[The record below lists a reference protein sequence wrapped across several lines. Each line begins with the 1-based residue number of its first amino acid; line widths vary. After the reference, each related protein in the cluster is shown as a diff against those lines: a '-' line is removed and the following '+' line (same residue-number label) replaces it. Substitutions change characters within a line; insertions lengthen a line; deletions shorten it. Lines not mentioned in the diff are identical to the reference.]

1 VDRGST
7 AFETGFG
14 ELSASSQ
21 NAEATA
27 TPPHSPQPLPT
38 DVLLA
43 AIVASS
49 DDAIC
54 SKTLDG
60 VITSWNGAA
69 ERLFGY
75 TTAEAVGRHVAMLAA
90 PGREEEM
97 ARILAQIRMGEKI
110 DHYDTVRR
118 RKDGSLIEI
127 SLTVSPI
134 RDATGRIIGASKIAR
149 DISERKHW
157 ESRQELLLRELNH
170 RVKNTLAVIQ
180 SIARNTARPGIG
192 IDQFIDIFEGRLGA
206 MAAAHDQLVA
216 GNWQSAVLD
225 DLVRG
230 ALGAHVAAP
239 GMQLH
244 LPPVHLSPSLA
255 ANLALAVHELAS
267 NAAKYG
273 ALSTPLGR
281 VVLEGSV
288 VGDELSLFWCEH
300 GGPEVRPPDR
310 RGFGTALLADVMTR
324 QHGARVSLDWR
335 REGLVCTLTLPL
347 GSAADR
353 PAG

>member
-1 VDRGST
+1 MS
-7 AFETGFG
+7 
-14 ELSASSQ
+14 SSSQ
-21 NAEATA
+21 NAKATA
-27 TPPHSPQPLPT
+27 TPPHSSEVLPA
-38 DVLLA
+38 DSLLA

-60 VITSWNGAA
+60 VITSWNQSA

-75 TTAEAVGRHVAMLAA
+75 TAAEAVGRQVAMLAA

-97 ARILAQIRMGEKI
+97 PRILAKLRMGEKI

-134 RDATGRIIGASKIAR
+134 RDSNGKIVGASKIAR

-170 RVKNTLAVIQ
+170 RVKNTLAIVQ
-180 SIARNTARPGIG
+180 SIARNTARPAVG
-192 IDQFIDIFEGRLGA
+192 IDQFIDLFEGRLGA

-216 GNWQSAVLD
+216 ANWDSAVLD

-230 ALGAHVAAP
+230 ALGAHAAGP
-239 GMQLH
+239 GMRLL
-244 LPPVHLSPSLA
+244 LPAVHLSASLA
-255 ANLALAVHELAS
+255 FNLALAVHELAS

-273 ALSTPLGR
+273 ALSAPLGR
-281 VVLEGSV
+281 VTLEGSV
-288 VGDELSLFWCEH
+288 VEGDLSLVWRED
-300 GGPEVRPPDR
+300 GGPEVRAPDR
-310 RGFGTALLADVMTR
+310 RGFGTALLADVMTH
-324 QHGARVSLDWR
+324 QHGARVSFDWR
-335 REGLVCTLTLPL
+335 REGLICTLILPL
-347 GSAADR
+347 GSTADR
-353 PAG
+353 RDG

>member
-1 VDRGST
+1 M
-7 AFETGFG
+7 
-14 ELSASSQ
+14 SASSQ
-21 NAEATA
+21 NAEATV
-27 TPPHSPQPLPT
+27 TPPHSPQALPA

-60 VITSWNGAA
+60 VITSWNRAA

-75 TTAEAVGRHVAMLAA
+75 TTAEAVGRNVAMLAA

-97 ARILAQIRMGEKI
+97 PRILAQIRRGEKI
-110 DHYDTVRR
+110 DHYDTLRR
-118 RKDGSLIEI
+118 RKDGSIIEI

-134 RDATGRIIGASKIAR
+134 RDSTGRIVGASKIAR
-149 DISERKHW
+149 DISDRKHW
-157 ESRQELLLRELNH
+157 ERRQELLLRELNH

-180 SIARNTARPGIG
+180 SIARNTARPGVG
-192 IDQFIDIFEGRLGA
+192 IDQFVDIFEGRLGA

-216 GNWQSAVLD
+216 GNWESAVLD

-230 ALGAHVAAP
+230 GLGAHAAEP
-239 GMQLH
+239 GMRLV
-244 LPPVHLSPSLA
+244 LPAVHLSSSLA
-255 ANLALAVHELAS
+255 FNLVLAVHELAS

-273 ALSTPLGR
+273 ALSTPVGR

-288 VGDELSLFWCEH
+288 VDDELSLVWREH
-300 GGPEVRPPDR
+300 GGPEVRAPDH
-310 RGFGTALLADVMTR
+310 RGFGTTLLADVMTR
-324 QHGARVSLDWR
+324 QHGARVNLDWR
-335 REGLVCTLTLPL
+335 RKGLVCTLTLPL
-347 GSAADR
+347 GSTEDR

>member
-1 VDRGST
+1 M
-7 AFETGFG
+7 
-14 ELSASSQ
+14 SASSQ
-21 NAEATA
+21 NANAAA
-27 TPPHSPQPLPT
+27 TPPQSSEALPA
-38 DVLLA
+38 DSLLA

-60 VITSWNGAA
+60 VITSWNRSA

-75 TTAEAVGRHVAMLAA
+75 TAAEAVGRHVAMLAA

-97 ARILAQIRMGEKI
+97 PRILAKIRMGEKI

-134 RDATGRIIGASKIAR
+134 RDSAGRIVGASKIAR

-170 RVKNTLAVIQ
+170 RVKNTLAVVQ
-180 SIARNTARPGIG
+180 SIARNSARPGIG
-192 IDQFIDIFEGRLGA
+192 IDQFIDVFEGRLGA

-216 GNWQSAVLD
+216 GNWESAMLD

-230 ALGAHVAAP
+230 ALGAHTSQP
-239 GMQLH
+239 GMQLL
-244 LPPVHLSPSLA
+244 LPVVHLSPSLA
-255 ANLALAVHELAS
+255 ASLALAAHELAT

-281 VVLEGSV
+281 VTLEGSV
-288 VGDELSLFWCEH
+288 VDGDLSLIWREQ
-300 GGPEVRPPDR
+300 GGPEVRAPDH
-310 RGFGTALLADVMTR
+310 RGFGTTLLADVMAH
-324 QHGARVSLDWR
+324 QHGARVNLDWR

-347 GSAADR
+347 GSTADR
-353 PAG
+353 PDG

>member
-1 VDRGST
+1 M
-7 AFETGFG
+7 
-14 ELSASSQ
+14 SASSQ
-21 NAEATA
+21 NAEATV
-27 TPPHSPQPLPT
+27 TPPHFPQALPA

-43 AIVASS
+43 AIVACS

-60 VITSWNGAA
+60 VITSWNRAA

-97 ARILAQIRMGEKI
+97 PRILAQIRRGEKI
-110 DHYDTVRR
+110 DHYDTLRR
-118 RKDGSLIEI
+118 RKDGSMIEI

-134 RDATGRIIGASKIAR
+134 RDSTGRIVGASKIAR
-149 DISERKHW
+149 DISERKRW
-157 ESRQELLLRELNH
+157 ERRQELLLRELNH

-180 SIARNTARPGIG
+180 SIARNTARPGVG
-192 IDQFIDIFEGRLGA
+192 IDQFVDIFEGRLRA

-216 GNWQSAVLD
+216 GNWESVLLD

-230 ALGAHVAAP
+230 ALGAHAAEP
-239 GMQLH
+239 GMRLV
-244 LPPVHLSPSLA
+244 LPAAHLSSALA
-255 ANLALAVHELAS
+255 SNLALAVHELAS

-281 VVLEGSV
+281 VALEGSV
-288 VGDELSLFWCEH
+288 VDGDLSLVWRER
-300 GGPEVRPPDR
+300 GGPEVRAPHH

-324 QHGARVSLDWR
+324 QHGARVNLDWR

-347 GSAADR
+347 ASAAEHPD
-353 PAG
+353 G

>member
-1 VDRGST
+1 MPPQS
-7 AFETGFG
+7 
-14 ELSASSQ
+14 
-21 NAEATA
+21 EAA
-27 TPPHSPQPLPT
+27 LPA
-38 DVLLA
+38 DALLA

-60 VITSWNGAA
+60 VITSWNRAA

-75 TTAEAVGRHVAMLAA
+75 TAAEAVGRHVTILAV

-97 ARILAQIRMGEKI
+97 PRILAQIRRGEKI

-118 RKDGSLIEI
+118 RKDGGLIEI

-134 RDATGRIIGASKIAR
+134 RDSSGRIVGASKIAR

-170 RVKNTLAVIQ
+170 RVKNTLAVVQ
-180 SIARNTARPGIG
+180 SIARTTARPGVG
-192 IDQFIDIFEGRLGA
+192 MDRFIDLFEGRLGA

-216 GNWQSAVLD
+216 GNWESAVLD

-230 ALGAHVAAP
+230 ALGAHAAEP
-239 GMQLH
+239 GMRLL
-244 LPPVHLSPSLA
+244 LPAVHLSPSLA
-255 ANLALAVHELAS
+255 SNLALALHELAS

-281 VVLEGSV
+281 VALEGSV
-288 VGDELSLFWCEH
+288 VNGDLSLVWREH
-300 GGPEVRPPDR
+300 GGPEVRAPDH
-310 RGFGTALLADVMTR
+310 RGFGTALLADVMTH
-324 QHGARVSLDWR
+324 QHGARVSFDWR

-347 GSAADR
+347 GSTADC
-353 PAG
+353 PGG

>member
-1 VDRGST
+1 LPAGS
-7 AFETGFG
+7 
-14 ELSASSQ
+14 Q
-21 NAEATA
+21 IAEEAVM
-27 TPPHSPQPLPT
+27 PPQSEAALPAAA
-38 DVLLA
+38 LLA

-60 VITSWNGAA
+60 VITSWNRAA

-75 TTAEAVGRHVAMLAA
+75 TAAEAVGRHVTILAA

-97 ARILAQIRMGEKI
+97 PRILALIRKGEKI

-118 RKDGSLIEI
+118 RKDGGLIEI

-134 RDATGRIIGASKIAR
+134 RDASGRIVGASKIAR

-170 RVKNTLAVIQ
+170 RVKNTLAVVQ
-180 SIARNTARPGIG
+180 SIARTTARPGVG
-192 IDQFIDIFEGRLGA
+192 IDQFIDLFEGRLGA

-216 GNWQSAVLD
+216 GNWESAVLD
-225 DLVRG
+225 HLVRR
-230 ALGAHVAAP
+230 ALGAHAAEP
-239 GMQLH
+239 GMRLL
-244 LPPVHLSPSLA
+244 LPAVHLSPSLA
-255 ANLALAVHELAS
+255 SNLALALHELAS

-281 VVLEGSV
+281 VALEGSV
-288 VGDELSLFWCEH
+288 VNGDLSLVWREH
-300 GGPEVRPPDR
+300 GGPEVRAPSQ
-310 RGFGTALLADVMTR
+310 RGFGTTLLADVMTR
-324 QHGARVSLDWR
+324 QHGGRVSLDWR
-335 REGLVCTLTLPL
+335 REGLVCTLILPL
-347 GSAADR
+347 AGSANCR
-353 PAG
+353 